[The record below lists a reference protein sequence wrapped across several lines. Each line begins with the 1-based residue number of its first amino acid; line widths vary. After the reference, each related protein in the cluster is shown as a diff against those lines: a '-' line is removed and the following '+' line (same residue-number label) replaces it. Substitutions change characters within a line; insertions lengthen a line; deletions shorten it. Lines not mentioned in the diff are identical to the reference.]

1 MDFKKVTLLGAIVV
15 SVLVMLGS
23 VFAMYVAYHSNDI
36 DSAKFWQN
44 TLNNG
49 FIMVLGYWIGSA
61 SSSRLKDDTISN
73 IATAPVLVTSTQPL
87 PIKDEIPIPN
97 HPKTP
102 K

>member
-1 MDFKKVTLLGAIVV
+1 
-15 SVLVMLGS
+15 
-23 VFAMYVAYHSNDI
+23 
-36 DSAKFWQN
+36 
-44 TLNNG
+44 
-49 FIMVLGYWIGSA
+49 MVLGYWIGSA

>member
-1 MDFKKVTLLGAIVV
+1 MDLKKVTLLGAIVV
-15 SVLVMLGS
+15 SILVILGS
-23 VFAMYVAYHSNDI
+23 MFAVYIAYHSNDV

-61 SSSRLKDDTISN
+61 ASSRLKDDVISN
-73 IATAPVLVTSTQPL
+73 LTVPPALIIPPL
-87 PIKDEIPIPN
+87 SIKDEIPIPN